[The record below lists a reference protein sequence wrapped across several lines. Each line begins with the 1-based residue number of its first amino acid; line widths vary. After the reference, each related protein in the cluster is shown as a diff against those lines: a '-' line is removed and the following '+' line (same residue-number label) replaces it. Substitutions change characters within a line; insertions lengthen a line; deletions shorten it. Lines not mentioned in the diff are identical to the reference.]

1 MPAKNYTHVFFDLDH
16 TLWDF
21 ESNNRLTFTE
31 ILSKY
36 NLLKTTFRDVEEFLS
51 VYNTLNKDLWDQYKK
66 GLIVKSYLSYR
77 RFELTLQNFGI
88 ENTELAK
95 TMAEDYIRVSPTKTI
110 LMEGT
115 IEALRYLKAKYR
127 LGLITNGFDEIQF
140 VKIRHSGLEKYFQVV
155 VTSEEAGSKKPDPD
169 IFAYTL
175 AKAGASKERSIYIG
189 DEPETDVVGAQLAG
203 IDQVLVTFGKPLTA
217 TGATYTITT
226 LAELKTI
233 L

>member
-1 MPAKNYTHVFFDLDH
+1 M
-16 TLWDF
+16 
-21 ESNNRLTFTE
+21 
-31 ILSKY
+31 
-36 NLLKTTFRDVEEFLS
+36 
-51 VYNTLNKDLWDQYKK
+51 
-66 GLIVKSYLSYR
+66 
-77 RFELTLQNFGI
+77 
-88 ENTELAK
+88 
-95 TMAEDYIRVSPTKTI
+95 
-110 LMEGT
+110 
-115 IEALRYLKAKYR
+115 
-127 LGLITNGFDEIQF
+127 
-140 VKIRHSGLEKYFQVV
+140 V

-217 TGATYTITT
+217 TGATYTITA